1 MKLVCLVSNK
11 EVKRNSIRRVVMDL
25 VVAQVIIKMKKV
37 NKRKVLVRGIRIT
50 IARVSKVEMIDD
62 VID

>member
-1 MKLVCLVSNK
+1 
-11 EVKRNSIRRVVMDL
+11 MDL